1 MQMMFAQM
9 LRIDTAAGGRIASN
23 RQFIRECHKALN
35 PVSRRRNVRTAR
47 HMWIRSGIEQRDRME
62 EKLRMFKL

>member
-23 RQFIRECHKALN
+23 RQFIKHCHKALK
-35 PVSRRRNVRTAR
+35 PVSRLRGHRTAR
-47 HMWIRSGIEQRDRME
+47 HAWIRSGIEQRDRME
-62 EKLRMFKL
+62 AKLRMFKL